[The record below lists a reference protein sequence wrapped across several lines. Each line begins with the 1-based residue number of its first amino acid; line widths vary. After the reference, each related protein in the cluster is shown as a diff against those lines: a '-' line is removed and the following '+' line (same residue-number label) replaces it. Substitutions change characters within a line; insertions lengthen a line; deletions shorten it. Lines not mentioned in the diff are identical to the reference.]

1 MHVTWLIALIL
12 TTVVTISGQRSGWPW
27 ARYGGMRNPR
37 CISCSEVKEAYLCET
52 CCKRSACT
60 PNPCKHNGA
69 CSIVDNG
76 YSCSCTPGYLGEH
89 CDVNVCLPN
98 PCKNNGTCSPVDKG
112 YSCNCVTG
120 YLGENCDGSACTPNP
135 CKHNG
140 ACSIVDNGY
149 SCSCT
154 PGYLGEH
161 CDVNVCLPNP
171 CKNNGTCSPVDKGYS
186 CNCVTGYLGENCDV
200 RECNVTECRGTC
212 IIQRCKSDANNCSGK
227 ICSGFNEVCIDD
239 NCVNRGG
246 NCGTIDGI
254 YNACG
259 FKGESC
265 GGDGEFCSGID
276 KCVNDTCRP
285 RNACKN
291 GDCFYNSV
299 FGICSGGAC
308 LVTCVEDKDCRG
320 NPCIGGYCAFV
331 KCGESYCAL

>member
-1 MHVTWLIALIL
+1 MGLISSPVLVSFIIVLNSLVISNSLRNIHITLCHTYAKVMRVTWLIALIL

-37 CISCSEVKEAYLCET
+37 CISCSEVKEAYLCES
-52 CCKRSACT
+52 CCKR
-60 PNPCKHNGA
+60 
-69 CSIVDNG
+69 
-76 YSCSCTPGYLGEH
+76 
-89 CDVNVCLPN
+89 
-98 PCKNNGTCSPVDKG
+98 
-112 YSCNCVTG
+112 
-120 YLGENCDGSACTPNP
+120 SACTPNP